1 MNKKTVIFLTV
12 VITLLVAIICAGLY
26 ALYADVQPVVKDQPA
41 IESEAK
47 GDVAPK
53 AEDAIK
59 EETAKADPAG
69 EEAAKADAP
78 AKEAAPEKEPAK
90 AEPAKSAERT
100 FTVFNCATGRNNT
113 LRQNADNS
121 LVLIDHVG
129 KQLWKINFPAPIVG
143 DVVSMDLYNNKKIQF
158 FMAAADKLHLI
169 DRLGREVKAFPIA
182 LGSVAK
188 SGPVAKNENG
198 KVFWQVET
206 AKGTVYFDKKT
217 VKISNTKP

>member
-26 ALYADVQPVVKDQPA
+26 ALYADVQPVVKNQPVV
-41 IESEAK
+41 EAEAEA
-47 GDVAPK
+47 DSVAVTPVK
-53 AEDAIK
+53 A
-59 EETAKADPAG
+59 
-69 EEAAKADAP
+69 EAAKAEP
-78 AKEAAPEKEPAK
+78 AKEEPVKEEPAREETVKSEPAK
-90 AEPAKSAERT
+90 AEPAKTAERT

-182 LGSVAK
+182 LGSAAK

>member
-1 MNKKTVIFLTV
+1 MNKKTVIFLAV
-12 VITLLVAIICAGLY
+12 VITLLVSIICAGLY
-26 ALYADVQPVVKDQPA
+26 ALYADVQPAAQNQPVA
-41 IESEAK
+41 EA
-47 GDVAPK
+47 
-53 AEDAIK
+53 
-59 EETAKADPAG
+59 
-69 EEAAKADAP
+69 
-78 AKEAAPEKEPAK
+78 AAPENIDVPKDVEASKDVDAPKDVEIKEDVKPEESAK
-90 AEPAKSAERT
+90 AEPAKTEPGKPAGRT

-129 KQLWKINFPAPIVG
+129 KQLWKIDFPAPIVG

-158 FMAAADKLHLI
+158 FMAAADRLHLI

-182 LGSVAK
+182 LGSEAK

-206 AKGTVYFDKKT
+206 ARGTVYFDKKT

>member
-1 MNKKTVIFLTV
+1 MNKKTVIFLAV

-26 ALYADVQPVVKDQPA
+26 ALYADVQPAAQNQP
-41 IESEAK
+41 
-47 GDVAPK
+47 VAG
-53 AEDAIK
+53 A
-59 EETAKADPAG
+59 
-69 EEAAKADAP
+69 
-78 AKEAAPEKEPAK
+78 AAPENIDAPKDVDAPKDIDIKEDVKPEEPAK
-90 AEPAKSAERT
+90 AEPAKAEPAKAEPAKTEPGKPAGRT

-158 FMAAADKLHLI
+158 FMAAADRLHLI

-182 LGSVAK
+182 LGSEAK